1 LIEDR
6 PFGKVTLTH
15 LPAGLLHVVGLDDE
29 VHPRA
34 VAEPEEALHDAL
46 GVKFGQDARL
56 LGPVG
61 LELVEVRDGFPSRA
75 GT

>member
-1 LIEDR
+1 MR
-6 PFGKVTLTH
+6 YT
-15 LPAGLLHVVGLDDE
+15 
-29 VHPRA
+29 PRA
-34 VAEPEEALHDAL
+34 VAEPEEDLHDAL